1 MKTSYVCNVAIDLEF
16 TPVPRDLQRDGLRQ
30 EIIEVGAVKL
40 AADGS
45 VAGECAAHK
54 RAVAEKLSQGKKECA
69 ASLGEQC
76 DGLAALLAQLRA
88 KEAA

>member
-16 TPVPRDLQRDGLRQ
+16 TPVPRDLQRGGLRQ

-45 VAGECAAHK
+45 VAGE
-54 RAVAEKLSQGKKECA
+54 RAVEEKLSQGKKECA

>member
-45 VAGECAAHK
+45 VAGECAA
-54 RAVAEKLSQGKKECA
+54 
-69 ASLGEQC
+69 SLGEQC
-76 DGLAALLAQLRA
+76 DGLAALLAQPRA